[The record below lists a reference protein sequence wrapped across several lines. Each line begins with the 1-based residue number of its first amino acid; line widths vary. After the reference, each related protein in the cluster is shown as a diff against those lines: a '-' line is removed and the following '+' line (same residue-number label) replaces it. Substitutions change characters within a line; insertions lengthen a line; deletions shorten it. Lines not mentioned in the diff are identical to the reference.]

1 MEIMTNT
8 KQVVTKEEIT
18 LAAYQLW
25 EKAGRSSGRDL
36 EFWLA
41 AEKQLLAARNTKART
56 PEPAK
61 PAPNLVSAPRLTTT
75 KVPIPTPAEATTSLS
90 KPAKKN
96 SRF

>member
-1 MEIMTNT
+1 MTDT

-41 AEKQLLAARNTKART
+41 ADKQLLAARNTKGRI

-61 PAPNLVSAPRLTTT
+61 AAPDLVSAPRATATRVTT
-75 KVPIPTPAEATTSLS
+75 PAPAEAATSLS
-90 KPAKKN
+90 KSEKKN